1 MNMGRQISAA
11 ALTSRRF
18 FSDMHFV
25 RFLACLLLFA
35 VSAPFLHAHQ
45 VASVELEFQKDS
57 SQWRLLGEMDIAYM
71 LPETRLIPGGLP
83 ISREAAMK
91 FPPEEFA
98 RIRKETEVTLRK
110 LMRFSFAGKD
120 VTWRVEFPDFDK
132 QPFELPPEAGDVA
145 LVTTRIVM
153 DALPGAGELRVHWS
167 GEQET
172 ELIVLNEQGEDAS
185 VVSTLPGGDLM
196 LLKQTDAG
204 RALPV
209 ETPLTGGWLQVGF
222 RHVLPEGRDHMLFI
236 LGLFLLVP
244 SWRALLGQS
253 LLFTLAHSVTLALS
267 VFAVVHIPDQVWGIR
282 SPVEVLI
289 AVSIAW
295 IGIENLF
302 IRKLGKQRF
311 ILIFCFG
318 LIHGLGFA
326 SSVADKLEGIPR
338 SQLTGPLI
346 GFNVG
351 VELAQV
357 TLLASAF
364 GVLWLFRKWT
374 VQVQT
379 VGSVLVALAGLAW
392 AVQRIFFPDSPIF

>member
-1 MNMGRQISAA
+1 
-11 ALTSRRF
+11 
-18 FSDMHFV
+18 MHFA
-25 RFLACLLLFA
+25 RLLACLLFLA
-35 VSAPFLHAHQ
+35 TSAPFLHAHQ
-45 VASVELEFQKDS
+45 VASVELEFRKGT
-57 SQWRLLGEMDIAYM
+57 SQWQLLGEMDIANM
-71 LPETRLIPGGLP
+71 LPETRNVLGGLP

-91 FPPEEFA
+91 YPPQEFA
-98 RIRKETEVTLRK
+98 RIRKETEARLRQ
-110 LMRFSFAGKD
+110 LMRFRFAGKD
-120 VTWRVEFPDFDK
+120 VAWRVEFPDFEK
-132 QPFELPPEAGDVA
+132 QPFQLPPEAGDIA
-145 LVTTRIVM
+145 LITARIVM
-153 DALPGAGELRVHWS
+153 DAQPGAGELSVHWA

-172 ELIVLNEQGEDAS
+172 ELIILVEEGEDAR
-185 VVSTLPGGDLM
+185 VVSTLPGGSLM
-196 LLKQTDAG
+196 LLKQTDVG
-204 RALPV
+204 SALPV
-209 ETPLTGGWLQVGF
+209 KTPLTGGWLQLGF

-267 VFAVVHIPDQVWGIR
+267 VFAVVKIPDQVWGIR

-289 AVSIAW
+289 AISIAW

-302 IRKLGKQRF
+302 TRKLGKQRL
-311 ILIFCFG
+311 ILIFSFG

-326 SSVADKLEGIPR
+326 SSIADKLEGIPR
-338 SQLTGPLI
+338 AQLTGPLI

-357 TLLASAF
+357 TLLAAAF

-379 VGSVLVALAGLAW
+379 IGSVLVALAGLSW
-392 AVQRIFFPDSPIF
+392 AVQRIFFPESPIF

>member
-1 MNMGRQISAA
+1 
-11 ALTSRRF
+11 
-18 FSDMHFV
+18 MHLV
-25 RFLACLLLFA
+25 RFLACLLFLTA
-35 VSAPFLHAHQ
+35 SAPLLHAHQ
-45 VASVELEFQKDS
+45 VASVELEFQKDA

-71 LPETRLIPGGLP
+71 LPETRSVLGGLP

-91 FPPEEFA
+91 YPPEEFA
-98 RIRKETEVTLRK
+98 RIRKETEATLRK
-110 LMRFSFAGKD
+110 LIRFRFADKD
-120 VTWRVEFPDFDK
+120 VTWRIEFPDFEK
-132 QPFELPPEAGDVA
+132 QPFQLPPEAGDIA
-145 LVTTRIVM
+145 LITTRIVM
-153 DALPGAGELRVHWS
+153 DALPGAGELNVHWA

-172 ELIVLNEQGEDAS
+172 ELIILSEESEDAKI
-185 VVSTLPGGDLM
+185 VSTLPGGSLM

-204 RALPV
+204 GSLPV
-209 ETPLTGGWLQVGF
+209 ETPLTGGWLQLGF

-236 LGLFLLVP
+236 LGLFLLLP

-267 VFAVVHIPDQVWGIR
+267 VFAVVKIPDQVWGIR

-289 AVSIAW
+289 AISIAW

-302 IRKLGKQRF
+302 TRKLGKQRL
-311 ILIFCFG
+311 ILIFSFG

-326 SSVADKLEGIPR
+326 SSIADKLEGIPR
-338 SQLTGPLI
+338 AQLTGPLI

-357 TLLASAF
+357 TLLAAAF

-379 VGSVLVALAGLAW
+379 IGSVLVALAGLSW